1 MCINLSYFPWF
12 TRLISHDTG
21 IDLKTMSR
29 VAVVKGERGLEP
41 VYRALD
47 MIPYKEALEPWDTI
61 LIKPNLITSHTY
73 ETGITTDPMVVEAV
87 INRVHELGKK
97 AIVVETDG
105 GITSPDEAINTTG
118 MMEVIER
125 LGAEY
130 VNMRKLKDKVE
141 LVVDGPKK
149 VKKFKVARMATE
161 NAIITVP
168 TMKTLHHT
176 GITMGLKNMFG
187 MLTTRRKF
195 TMHRHGMNNV
205 IYDIVK
211 TLPPHLSV
219 IDGFYGKEGKGPW
232 QGKPVKMDTIIASV
246 DPIAA
251 DATAARCIGIDPET
265 IDHIRWLHEAGV
277 GEMTKIEVVGDG
289 IDAVYKKW
297 DRALD
302 AKLVF

>member
-1 MCINLSYFPWF
+1 
-12 TRLISHDTG
+12 
-21 IDLKTMSR
+21 MSSK
-29 VAVVKGERGLEP
+29 VAVIKGERGLEP
-41 VYRALD
+41 VFRAME
-47 MIPYKEALEPWDTI
+47 MISYKDALESWDTV
-61 LIKPNLITSHTY
+61 LVKPNLITSHTY
-73 ETGITTDPMVVEAV
+73 ETGITTDPIVVEAV
-87 INRVHELGKK
+87 INKVHELGKK
-97 AIVVETDG
+97 AIVVETEG
-105 GITSPDEAINTTG
+105 GITSPDEAIHATG

-141 LVVDGPKK
+141 LVVDSPRK
-149 VKKFKVARMATE
+149 VKKFKVAKMATE

-176 GITMGLKNMFG
+176 SITMGLKNMFG
-187 MLTTRRKF
+187 MLTTRKKYP
-195 TMHRHGMNNV
+195 MHRHGMNYV

-232 QGKPVKMDTIIASV
+232 QGEPVKMDTIIASV
-246 DPIAA
+246 DPVAA

-265 IDHIRWLHEAGV
+265 IDHVRWLYEAGV
-277 GEMTKIEVVGDG
+277 GQIRDIEVVGDG
-289 IDAVYKKW
+289 IDAVYREW

>member
-1 MCINLSYFPWF
+1 
-12 TRLISHDTG
+12 
-21 IDLKTMSR
+21 MSI
-29 VAVVKGERGLEP
+29 VSVVKGERGLKP

-47 MIPYKEALEPWDTI
+47 LILYKEALEPWDTV
-61 LIKPNLITSHTY
+61 LVKPNLITSHTY

-87 INRVHELGKK
+87 INRVHDLGKK

-105 GITSPDEAINTTG
+105 GITSPDEAIHTTG

-141 LVVDGPKK
+141 LVVEESHSLKT
-149 VKKFKVARMATE
+149 FKVAKIATE

-187 MLTTRRKF
+187 MLTTRKKF
-195 TMHRHGMNNV
+195 LLHRHGMNNV

-232 QGKPVKMDTIIASV
+232 QGEPVKMDTIIASV

-265 IDHIRWLHEAGV
+265 IDHIRWLHEAGI
-277 GEMTKIEVVGDG
+277 GEMNDIEVVGDG
-289 IDAVYKKW
+289 IDAVYREW

-302 AKLVF
+302 AKLAF

>member
-1 MCINLSYFPWF
+1 
-12 TRLISHDTG
+12 
-21 IDLKTMSR
+21 MSR
-29 VAVVKGERGLEP
+29 VAVIRGERGLET

-47 MIPYKEALEPWDTI
+47 LIPYKEALGSWDTV

-105 GITSPDEAINTTG
+105 GITSPDDAIHTTG

-130 VNMRKLKDKVE
+130 VNMRKLDDKVE
-141 LVVDGPKK
+141 LVVEAPRK
-149 VKKFKVARMATE
+149 VKKFKVARIATE

-176 GITMGLKNMFG
+176 SITMGFKNMFG
-187 MLTTRRKF
+187 MLTTRKKF
-195 TMHRHGMNNV
+195 LMHRHGMNSV
-205 IYDIVK
+205 IHDICK
-211 TLPPHLSV
+211 TLPPTMSV
-219 IDGFYGKEGKGPW
+219 IDGFYGKSGKGPW
-232 QGKPVKMDTIIASV
+232 QGEPVKMDTIIASV
-246 DPIAA
+246 DPVAA

-265 IDHIRWLHEAGV
+265 IDHIKWLHEAGL
-277 GEMTKIEVVGDG
+277 GEISDIQVVGDG
-289 IDAVYKKW
+289 IESVYRKW
-297 DRALD
+297 DRGLEE
-302 AKLVF
+302 

>member
-1 MCINLSYFPWF
+1 M
-12 TRLISHDTG
+12 
-21 IDLKTMSR
+21 KK

-41 VYRALD
+41 VYRAMDL
-47 MIPYKEALEPWDTI
+47 IPYREALEPWDTV
-61 LIKPNLITSHTY
+61 LVKPNLITSHTY
-73 ETGITTDPMVVEAV
+73 ETGITTDPMVIEAV

-97 AIVVETDG
+97 AIVVETEG
-105 GITSPDEAINTTG
+105 GITSPDEAIHTTG

-130 VNMRKLKDKVE
+130 VNMRKLEDKVE
-141 LVVDGPKK
+141 LVVDDPRK

-187 MLTTRRKF
+187 MITTRRKYP
-195 TMHRHGMNNV
+195 MHVHGMNNV

-232 QGKPVKMDTIIASV
+232 QGEPVKMDTIIASV
-246 DPIAA
+246 DAVAA
-251 DATAARCIGIDPET
+251 DATAARCIGINPET
-265 IDHIRWLHEAGV
+265 IDHVKWLHEAGI
-277 GEMTKIEVVGDG
+277 GEMNTVEVVGDG
-289 IDAVYKKW
+289 IGAVYREW